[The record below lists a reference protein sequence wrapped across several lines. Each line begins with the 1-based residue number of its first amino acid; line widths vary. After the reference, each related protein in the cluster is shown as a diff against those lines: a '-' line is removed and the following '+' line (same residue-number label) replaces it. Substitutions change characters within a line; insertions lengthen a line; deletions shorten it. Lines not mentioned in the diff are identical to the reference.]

1 MLTDPYDDLAAQNDF
16 VDGLV
21 GLVTLGRIVRALAV
35 ADRSVPAAT
44 PEADDFVNLLL
55 GIASLGIAVE
65 RLGGPTSPPA
75 AGSGRRSSRL
85 PPGLLR

>member
-21 GLVTLGRIVRALAV
+21 GLAALGRIVRALAV
-35 ADRSVPAAT
+35 ADRSEPAAT

-55 GIASLGIAVE
+55 GIACLGAAVE
-65 RLGGPTSPPA
+65 RMGPTSPPA
-75 AGSGRRSSRL
+75 AGSARRSSRL